1 MDYDE
6 EGRYKFERFLDKL
19 LGDKSYATNLLQRFN
34 LYVNV
39 TGERLKTAPKYY
51 KNGGIAEE
59 YNPERSEIV
68 ANLSKPLNVLFPIL
82 VKQLPEGNSILQT
95 LEQGTKFLD
104 IGCGSGILIIH
115 LAEMFQNTKFV
126 GIDPIN
132 HGIRTAQKKILELGL
147 EDRVSVECL
156 GGQDLQYTNEFG
168 VISMVITLHEI
179 LTDFRYNLLEKGFQA
194 LKKDGQLIIVDIS
207 YPDKIEDF
215 RTPNY
220 EMGIVEQFNETCLGV
235 QVPTSHGQNELLIN
249 IGFKDIQRGSFSG
262 IDIISAKKE

>member
-59 YNPERSEIV
+59 YSPERSEIV
-68 ANLSKPLNVLFPIL
+68 ANSSKPLNIMFPIL
-82 VKQLPEGNSILQT
+82 LKQLPEGNSILQT

-156 GGQDLQYTNEFG
+156 GGQDLHYKDEFG
-168 VISMVITLHEI
+168 VISTVITLHE
-179 LTDFRYNLLEKGFQA
+179 LLPDFRYNLLEKGFQA
-194 LKKDGQLIIVDIS
+194 LNKDGQLIIVKQFEEIRNTEFG
-207 YPDKIEDF
+207 K
-215 RTPNY
+215 NY
-220 EMGIVEQFNETCLGV
+220 EFMAFVPQF
-235 QVPTSHGQNELLIN
+235 SDFAQNV
-249 IGFKDIQRGSFSG
+249 F
-262 IDIISAKKE
+262 